1 MEESEHERRWRMVAS
16 GDDVTCVGIG
26 RRRPAEG
33 VASRGLVVGLRKTRQ
48 REKLTIASQRI
59 FDAGKRSSQAGK
71 SEADMVFIDLED
83 SVLASDKAGAREQA
97 IYALNNMIWGQ
108 KTRAVRVKDVRSQY
122 GYTDVVK
129 VAEGAGQSL
138 DLLVI
143 LKVRSVADVTVCR
156 YVTRRHRGAL

>member
-1 MEESEHERRWRMVAS
+1 
-16 GDDVTCVGIG
+16 
-26 RRRPAEG
+26 
-33 VASRGLVVGLRKTRQ
+33 
-48 REKLTIASQRI
+48 
-59 FDAGKRSSQAGK
+59 
-71 SEADMVFIDLED
+71 MVFIDLED